1 MPADWYRNALVV
13 LVWASS
19 EGRIGVGTSRATGD
33 DQTKVS
39 RETLNMKSRIHQW
52 AGATCAVAMLALG
65 AGCAS
70 TGDLDALRAEL
81 ESLKNT
87 AAAAG
92 QAASSAMEGA
102 ETARAE
108 AGDAS
113 RAANNALSA
122 AREAQTTGTANS
134 ERIERMFKKSM
145 MK

>member
-1 MPADWYRNALVV
+1 
-13 LVWASS
+13 
-19 EGRIGVGTSRATGD
+19 
-33 DQTKVS
+33 
-39 RETLNMKSRIHQW
+39 MKSRIHQW
-52 AGATCAVAMLALG
+52 AGAGCAVAMLALG

-70 TGDLDALRAEL
+70 TGDLDALRAEI

-87 AAAAG
+87 TAATG
-92 QAASSAMEGA
+92 QAASSAMKDA

-122 AREAQTTGTANS
+122 AREAQTTGAANS
-134 ERIERMFKKSM
+134 EKIDRMFKKSM